1 MKYSHFRLRVLL
13 PALVAAGA
21 LFSPASVHADA
32 ADKAWGTIKGQAVFA
47 GDAIPEPQQLDGVKM
62 HPDKAHCLSKGPLL
76 SDEWIINKKNRG
88 VRWVLVWLQT
98 EEEKAP
104 PIHPSLQKPPT
115 EPVTVDQPCCMFTPH
130 AVVVREGQDLLVK
143 NSSPIPHSI
152 KWFSFKNPGGNLTIA
167 AAGTHTI
174 KELHADK
181 IPVKLECALHAWMG
195 GYAKVADHP
204 YAAVTDEDG
213 KFEIK
218 LAPAGEFR
226 LVTYHRKWGPA
237 GRKGQKIVIDAG
249 GVLDVGKIELRAD

>member
-1 MKYSHFRLRVLL
+1 MTRLRVYLL
-13 PALVAAGA
+13 LFILLTPYAVFHVASAR
-21 LFSPASVHADA
+21 ADA
-32 ADKAWGTIKGQAVFA
+32 AEKAWGTIRGQVVFA
-47 GDAIPEPQQLDGVKM
+47 GDSIPEPQELEGVKT
-62 HPDKAHCLSKGPLL
+62 HQDKAHCLSKGPLH
-76 SDEWIINKKNRG
+76 SDEWIINNKNRG

-130 AVVVREGQDLLVK
+130 AVVIREGQDLLVK

-167 AAGTHTI
+167 AAGNHTI
-174 KELHADK
+174 KELRADK

-195 GYAKVADHP
+195 GYAKVVDHP
-204 YAAVTDEDG
+204 YAAVTDADG

-237 GRKGQKIVIDAG
+237 GKKGQKVVIDGG